1 MSVEFI
7 QKWIE
12 SAVCGLLGND
22 AVDESDL
29 AKIKY
34 LAVGESFQNDFFIE
48 MSLEQPPKP
57 FVNFDGGDEWT
68 YCLRGADIKP
78 LIEKFK
84 GKTDVELSMFGL
96 DKEDE
101 EWEEIIFTEES
112 ESLWKKFS
120 KCVSK
125 DRYYEKHTDLDEWD
139 AWYDGVSASLWR
151 DISLF
156 TGVEVLRIQ
165 GLDIPDLTFLDNF
178 PDLRALELVE
188 TKFAKT
194 DGIEKLERLE
204 QLACWLD

>member
-1 MSVEFI
+1 MSVEFT

-12 SAVCGLLGND
+12 SAVCGLLGKD

-101 EWEEIIFTEES
+101 EWEEIIFTEKS

-120 KCVSK
+120 KCVFK
-125 DRYYEKHTDLDEWD
+125 DRHYEKHTDLDEWD

-151 DISLF
+151 DITLF
-156 TGVEVLRIQ
+156 TGIEVLRIQ

-194 DGIEKLERLE
+194 DGIEKLECLE

>member
-1 MSVEFI
+1 MSVEFS
-7 QKWIE
+7 QKWVE
-12 SAVCGLLGND
+12 KAVCGLLGKD
-22 AVDESDL
+22 AVGESDL

-34 LAVGESFQNDFFIE
+34 LAIGESFQNDFFIE
-48 MSLEQPPKP
+48 MSLEQPSKP
-57 FVNFDGGDEWT
+57 FVNFNGGDEWT

-78 LIEKFK
+78 LIDKFK
-84 GKTDVELSMFGL
+84 GRTDVELSMFGL
-96 DKEDE
+96 DKEDK
-101 EWEEIIFTEES
+101 EWEEIIFTEKS

-120 KCVSK
+120 ERVSK
-125 DRYYEKHTDLDEWD
+125 DRHYEKHTDLDEWHT
-139 AWYDGVSASLWR
+139 WYDGVSASLWR
-151 DISLF
+151 DITLF

-165 GLDIPDLTFLDNF
+165 GLDIPDLTFLNNF

>member
-1 MSVEFI
+1 MSAEFT

-12 SAVCGLLGND
+12 SAVRGLLGKD
-22 AVDESDL
+22 AVGESDL

-34 LAVGESFQNDFFIE
+34 LAIGESFQNDFFIE

-57 FVNFDGGDEWT
+57 FVNFNGGDEWT

-78 LIEKFK
+78 LIDKFK
-84 GKTDVELSMFGL
+84 GRTDVELSMYGL
-96 DKEDE
+96 DKEDKA
-101 EWEEIIFTEES
+101 WEEIIFTEKS

-120 KCVSK
+120 KRVSK
-125 DRYYEKHTDLDEWD
+125 ERHYEKHTDLDEWH

-151 DISLF
+151 DITLF

-165 GLDIPDLTFLDNF
+165 GLEIPDLTFLDNF

-188 TKFAKT
+188 TEFAKT